1 MEKMLYTKVNKV
13 VIIMTVVHFI
23 ILPALFILSLFNSLI
38 LYVYFFYVLIYT
50 LIRYVTLIKNFNALF
65 FKYMEKLNTKL
76 ILYGNLCSFIIYMYI
91 LTTSLNLSIF
101 TMLNFLLLLPEIVM
115 TTIFNVPVLYRAT
128 TFTFKNKITRYIVK
142 Y

>member
-65 FKYMEKLNTKL
+65 FKYIEKLNTKL
-76 ILYGNLCSFIIYMYI
+76 ILYGNLCSFIIYINNKFKLIYI
-91 LTTSLNLSIF
+91 YN
-101 TMLNFLLLLPEIVM
+101 
-115 TTIFNVPVLYRAT
+115 A
-128 TFTFKNKITRYIVK
+128 
-142 Y
+142 